1 MYRAMKNIVIKTKFK
16 AIDIK
21 EVSANEYFKL
31 DELSQKYKDLEG
43 QTYKLYSLDKSCGLK
58 MFDESPYMFY
68 ISEKNIINLI
78 NKIDE

>member
-1 MYRAMKNIVIKTKFK
+1 MNI
-16 AIDIK
+16 
-21 EVSANEYFKL
+21 FKL

-43 QTYKLYSLDKSCGLK
+43 QTYKLYSLAQSCGLK
-58 MFDESPYMFY
+58 MFDDSPYMFY